1 MKTIGIVTEFN
12 PFHDGHRYLI
22 DNAKKSQYAD
32 FVIAIM
38 SGNFMQRGYPALFDK
53 WQRAKR
59 AVEGGVNLV
68 LELPLVFSCAS
79 AGQFAYGGVNILE
92 KLGIVDVL
100 AFGSESGNL
109 NQLKKTVGLITKI
122 DIDYP
127 DELKE
132 ILSKGY
138 SYPAARSKLIASIEP
153 DFDDSILSEPNNILA
168 LEYLRHIDTL
178 DAYTIKRIGKGH
190 VETASD
196 IRRIWKED
204 NPQKT
209 AEFEQRYFDLVRSKL
224 LLISSEE
231 IDKTASAGEG
241 LGNKIKSEIRYAQS
255 LEELVM
261 RVKSKRYTYSRINRL
276 LVQALFGI
284 TNEIINEASLY
295 VRPLAFDRQGATLLR
310 AIKELSDIPV
320 VDSIPKALKDRRIAE
335 TIKYDVLASDIYNI
349 IYGNDLYKN
358 SDFVQKPITII

>member
-22 DNAKKSQYAD
+22 DNAKKSQDAD

-109 NQLKKTVGLITKI
+109 KQLKKTVDLITKI

-196 IRRIWKED
+196 SRRIWKED

-224 LLISSEE
+224 
-231 IDKTASAGEG
+231 
-241 LGNKIKSEIRYAQS
+241 KSEIRYAQS

>member
-12 PFHDGHRYLI
+12 PFHDGHKYLI
-22 DNAKKSQYAD
+22 DNARKNLDAY

-53 WQRAKR
+53 WQRAER

-92 KLGIVDVL
+92 NLGVVDVL
-100 AFGSESGNL
+100 VFGSESGNIK
-109 NQLKKTVGLITKI
+109 QLKNAVELMNKI
-122 DIDYP
+122 DIDYS
-127 DELKE
+127 DELKD

-138 SYPAARSKLIASIEP
+138 SYPAARSMLISSMDH
-153 DFDDSILSEPNNILA
+153 DFDEKILSEPNNILA
-168 LEYLRHIDTL
+168 LEYLRHIDSL

-190 VETASD
+190 LETASD

-224 LLISSEE
+224 LLMSAEE
-231 IDKTASAGEG
+231 IDKIASAGEG
-241 LGNKIKSEIRYAQS
+241 LGNKIKAEIRYAHS
-255 LEELVM
+255 LEDLVM

-276 LVQALFGI
+276 FVQALFGLN
-284 TNEIINEASLY
+284 NEIINEASLY
-295 VRPLAFDRQGATLLR
+295 ARPLAFDKKGASLLR
-310 AIKELSDIPV
+310 AIKELDEIPV
-320 VDSIPKALKDRRIAE
+320 IDSIPKALIDKRIAE
-335 TIKYDVLASDIYNI
+335 TIKYDVLASDMYNI

-358 SDFVQKPITII
+358 SDFVQKPIALI

>member
-12 PFHDGHRYLI
+12 PFHDGHKYLI
-22 DNAKKSQYAD
+22 DNARQNLDAD

-53 WQRAKR
+53 WQRAER

-92 KLGIVDVL
+92 NLGVVDVL
-100 AFGSESGNL
+100 VFGSESGNIK
-109 NQLKKTVGLITKI
+109 QLKNAVELMNKI
-122 DIDYP
+122 DIDYS
-127 DELKE
+127 DELKD

-138 SYPAARSKLIASIEP
+138 SYPAARSMLISSMDP
-153 DFDDSILSEPNNILA
+153 DFDEKILSEPNNILA
-168 LEYLRHIDTL
+168 LEYLRHIDSL

-190 VETASD
+190 LETASD

-209 AEFEQRYFDLVRSKL
+209 AEFEQRYLDLVRSKL
-224 LLISSEE
+224 LLMSAEE
-231 IDKTASAGEG
+231 IDKIASAGEG
-241 LGNKIKSEIRYAQS
+241 LGNKIKAEIRYAHS
-255 LEELVM
+255 LEDLVM

-276 LVQALFGI
+276 FVQALFGLN
-284 TNEIINEASLY
+284 NEIINEASLY
-295 VRPLAFDRQGATLLR
+295 ARPLAFDKKGASLLR
-310 AIKELSDIPV
+310 TIKELDEIPV
-320 VDSIPKALKDRRIAE
+320 IDSIPKALIDKRIAE
-335 TIKYDVLASDIYNI
+335 TIKYDVLASDMYNI

-358 SDFVQKPITII
+358 SDFVQKPIALI

>member
-1 MKTIGIVTEFN
+1 M
-12 PFHDGHRYLI
+12 
-22 DNAKKSQYAD
+22 
-32 FVIAIM
+32 
-38 SGNFMQRGYPALFDK
+38 
-53 WQRAKR
+53 
-59 AVEGGVNLV
+59 EGRQ
-68 LELPLVFSCAS
+68 S
-79 AGQFAYGGVNILE
+79 
-92 KLGIVDVL
+92 
-100 AFGSESGNL
+100 
-109 NQLKKTVGLITKI
+109 T
-122 DIDYP
+122 
-127 DELKE
+127 
-132 ILSKGY
+132 
-138 SYPAARSKLIASIEP
+138 
-153 DFDDSILSEPNNILA
+153 
-168 LEYLRHIDTL
+168 
-178 DAYTIKRIGKGH
+178 
-190 VETASD
+190 
-196 IRRIWKED
+196 
-204 NPQKT
+204 KT

-335 TIKYDVLASDIYNI
+335 TIKYDILASDMYNI

-358 SDFVQKPITII
+358 SDFVQNQLLLYKYNGFIALIYVHNILLNMGNVLIFKRSYSIILW